1 MNVMNEI
8 RGCRP
13 FPVDKDRQERC
24 RKVLESCGMT
34 QTELALHLGV
44 SKALISNTISGK
56 QLLVTTETKIANFF
70 GLPRTTLFPLR
81 TAEEIYNMRIA
92 EAQEKETLERK
103 KEERMELRRKV
114 LGAA

>member
-34 QTELALHLGV
+34 ITELAMHLGV
-44 SKALISNTISGK
+44 SKQYVGEVISGRR
-56 QLLVTTETKIANFF
+56 LSVSAENTIANFF
-70 GLPRTTLFPLR
+70 GVSRTALFPLR

>member
-34 QTELALHLGV
+34 ITELALHLGV
-44 SKALISNTISGK
+44 SKQYVGEVISGRR
-56 QLLVTTETKIANFF
+56 LSSSAENNIANFF
-70 GLPRTTLFPLR
+70 GVPRTALFPLR

-103 KEERMELRRKV
+103 KEERMELRRKI
-114 LGAA
+114 LGVA

>member
-34 QTELALHLGV
+34 ITELALHLGV
-44 SKALISNTISGK
+44 SRVYISNILSGRN
-56 QLLVTTETKIANFF
+56 LTPAGETKIANFF
-70 GLPRTTLFPLR
+70 GVPREALFPLR
-81 TAEEIYNMRIA
+81 TAEEIYRHFGDAMIA
-92 EAQEKETLERK
+92 QNRYIYAKHSTTST
-103 KEERMELRRKV
+103 
-114 LGAA
+114 

>member
-34 QTELALHLGV
+34 ITELAMHLGV
-44 SKALISNTISGK
+44 SRVYISNILSGRN
-56 QLLVTTETKIANFF
+56 LTPAGETKIANFF
-70 GLPRTTLFPLR
+70 GVPREALFPLR